1 MLRTYAPVGQTP
13 IICHK
18 LGREHLSVI
27 SGVTPSGDLYL
38 MVQDRAYKGP
48 DVVDF
53 LEHLLCQI
61 PGKLLVIWDGAPIH
75 RSKMV
80 KEFLAEGAALR
91 LHLEQ
96 LTPYAPDLNLD
107 EGFGDISS
115 TSSYLTA
122 VASTWTTPMPSG
134 NSWGPLTGSGLSQTY
149 SRLASSKLA
158 IYSCLFKAQ

>member
-13 IICHK
+13 IIRHK

-75 RSKMV
+75 RSKV
-80 KEFLAEGAALR
+80 IKKFLAEGAASRLR
-91 LHLEQ
+91 LERLP
-96 LTPYAPDLNLD
+96 PYAPDLNPD
-107 EGFGDISS
+107 EGVWR
-115 TSSYLTA
+115 YLKY
-122 VASTWTTPMPSG
+122 VELP
-134 NSWGPLTGSGLSQTY
+134 N
-149 SRLASSKLA
+149 R
-158 IYSCLFKAQ
+158 SCLHMDDLLQEFLGAVERLRAKPDILKACFQQIGYI